1 MTADTQ
7 TAPAGQAPGTDPGG
21 EDKKCRWCE
30 LAPGLLILGVA
41 LVLGFIGADLA
52 SGGRLS
58 GSLGG
63 QEVTSGD
70 GSGD

>member
-7 TAPAGQAPGTDPGG
+7 AAATGQAAADPAGEG
-21 EDKKCRWCE
+21 EKRCRICE

-52 SGGRLS
+52 SGGKLS
-58 GSLGG
+58 LALGGG
-63 QEVTSGD
+63 QEASGD
-70 GSGD
+70 DSS